1 MQRALLGKRKVGP
14 KVYLSA
20 IAVGLGVYLRK
31 KFFRFFSLPGCHWE
45 PPPPTPPHP
54 LLTSRLGLKMFFMLV

>member
-1 MQRALLGKRKVGP
+1 MQRALLGKRKVGS

-31 KFFRFFSLPGCHWE
+31 KIFVFFSLPGCHWE
-45 PPPPTPPHP
+45 PPPHPTF
-54 LLTSRLGLKMFFMLV
+54 LRLD